1 MEVIKK
7 LLGDLWTRLI
17 VHWQSSATALSI
29 VLITFL
35 QDHGI
40 TLSETNKSELTAK
53 IVLIVT
59 ALIKL
64 VGKDTASAPAAE
76 PVDTK

>member
-1 MEVIKK
+1 MEGMKK
-7 LLGDLWTRLI
+7 LLGDLWTRLV
-17 VHWQSSATALSI
+17 VHWQSSATALSL

-53 IVLIVT
+53 IVLLVT

-64 VGKDTASAPAAE
+64 VGKDTGASKPE
-76 PVDTK
+76 EKEQV